1 MSAEPAARPADD
13 AAAASDAAASDAAR
27 ELAERAEQALE
38 GRVRQVVEA
47 HGGGITLDV
56 TGPGEVRVNFQGRCQ
71 ACPSAAI
78 TMGSLVRPALLEV
91 EGVSSVTRRGATSR
105 FAEER
110 IARMFAITPR
120 DAVAS

>member
-1 MSAEPAARPADD
+1 MPLPEPAAADHLGDDD
-13 AAAASDAAASDAAR
+13 ALAQR
-27 ELAERAEQALE
+27 AERALD

-56 TGPGEVRVNFQGRCQ
+56 TAPGEVRVNFQGRCA

-91 EGVSSVTRRGATSR
+91 EGVTSVTRRGATSR

-110 IARMFAITPR
+110 IAKLFSITPR
-120 DAVAS
+120 DRLA